1 MLRVLYFCRNDGW
14 NSYVKTVLT
23 SLAVNII
30 SSLIIIIVIDG
41 LIKKNNLIETRKL
54 REMSLNRLIISIKR
68 FDDLIIKMYKVSL
81 KNNNGIS
88 CSYDEKNVRNIINS
102 INLLDSQEHGIK
114 VNLSNIEA
122 MSWETIIV
130 NNIIFYLSDIESFY
144 NNNSYLF
151 DSEISSVFNEILNN
165 LSVINVCKNILK
177 YNSEMNMLDLTKV
190 LKLEKILL
198 FNFSLRNIITEYVD
212 NENFK
217 TIIE

>member
-212 NENFK
+212 NANFK